1 MIRATASGKFTVFI
15 LERNV
20 SYSVISGG
28 HSSYKY
34 KSLIK
39 IKSNEKACKRLFLF
53 IAFDIEN

>member
-15 LERNV
+15 RERNV
-20 SYSVISGG
+20 SYSVKPGG

-39 IKSNEKACKRLFLF
+39 SNERACLFLF